1 MPTATS
7 LPKSLPSSLPSS
19 LRDPRAAAR
28 RTVRRH
34 RRPLAAALAG
44 LATLLALT
52 TLRGASEAPS
62 SAVAGSAL
70 TSSTAVPGHVT
81 VPVTLTSG
89 AIAAVLQVGDVI
101 DLVGSSDS
109 AASIGDPTTPVT
121 VIARGARVI
130 DLPIGGSALGG
141 TSSAVIL
148 VSLPEADALRV
159 VTSMRDG
166 LTPVIRS
173 R

>member
-1 MPTATS
+1 M
-7 LPKSLPSSLPSS
+7 
-19 LRDPRAAAR
+19 
-28 RTVRRH
+28 RRH

-44 LATLLALT
+44 LAALLALT
-52 TLRGASEAPS
+52 TLRSASQAPS
-62 SAVAGSAL
+62 AAGPGAVPTA
-70 TSSTAVPGHVT
+70 STAVPGQVT
-81 VPVTLTSG
+81 VPVTLASS

-101 DLVGSSDS
+101 DLVGPSDGAPS
-109 AASIGDPTTPVT
+109 TGSPITPVT

-130 DLPIGGSALGG
+130 DLPMGGSALGAS
-141 TSSAVIL
+141 SSAVIL